1 MGSHERSLWKLGIP
15 GRCLEYQLL
24 AKALKNY
31 LLPKSKKPH
40 FLTWSGEMVPC
51 SMQSSLLP
59 RALLLGMGKGPAVP
73 FQKLGSVLEPIPT
86 HIMDV

>member
-1 MGSHERSLWKLGIP
+1 
-15 GRCLEYQLL
+15 
-24 AKALKNY
+24 
-31 LLPKSKKPH
+31 
-40 FLTWSGEMVPC
+40 
-51 SMQSSLLP
+51 MQSSLLP